1 MIPPGESETTP
12 EGTMAETEK
21 ITIIEGPTPIF
32 ELSNEPWLLGL
43 TEGIVPFGVA
53 VCRLRSFNGPAL
65 VERCYRAWRGN
76 QPIHLEYKDED
87 DLTKQAP
94 IVAIRH
100 IEQPEGHV
108 LLLWV
113 RLEEAEIEIE
123 LDIDISDLDDDFD
136 DLLDLDSDP
145 SI

>member
-1 MIPPGESETTP
+1 
-12 EGTMAETEK
+12 MAEPEK

-43 TEGIVPFGVA
+43 TEGTVPFGVA

-65 VERCYRAWRGN
+65 VERCFRAWRDN
-76 QPIHLEYKDED
+76 QPIQLEYKDED
-87 DLTKQAP
+87 GLTKEAP

-113 RLEEAEIEIE
+113 RLEETEIEIE
-123 LDIDISDLDDDFD
+123 LEFDIDDLDEDFD
-136 DLLDLDSDP
+136 DLEDLDIDP
-145 SI
+145 DI

>member
-1 MIPPGESETTP
+1 ME
-12 EGTMAETEK
+12 ETEK
-21 ITIIEGPTPIF
+21 ITIIEGPTPTF
-32 ELSNEPWLLGL
+32 ELANEPWLLGL

-65 VERCYRAWRGN
+65 VERCFRAWRDN
-76 QPIHLEYKDED
+76 QPIQLEYKDED
-87 DLTKQAP
+87 GLTKEAP

-113 RLEEAEIEIE
+113 RLEETEIEIE
-123 LDIDISDLDDDFD
+123 LEFDIDDLDEDFD
-136 DLLDLDSDP
+136 DLEDLDIDP
-145 SI
+145 DI